1 MLVGRVRRVMMR
13 CRRVVEEVRAKE
25 CWVELVWSVCSLLC
39 CQASSK
45 EGLSRMWLCI
55 VGSKVSV

>member
-1 MLVGRVRRVMMR
+1 MR